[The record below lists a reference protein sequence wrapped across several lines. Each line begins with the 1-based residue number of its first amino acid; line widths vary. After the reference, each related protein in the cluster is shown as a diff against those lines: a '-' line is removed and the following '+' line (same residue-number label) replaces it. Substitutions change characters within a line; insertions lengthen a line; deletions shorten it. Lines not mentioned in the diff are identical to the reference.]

1 MYNYIYL
8 YLLTIAGIFIEFSFL
23 GTVGNFLLKIVIF
36 ACISYFLYE
45 LWKNRLE
52 ADLETTLIST
62 DDQNQAKENSFAF
75 LDIEPTQLTV
85 LLKNEKKY
93 GEFLV
98 NQFFIIWNFILPH
111 NGYLFY
117 KNSEGSLRL
126 MHKQLQQ
133 GLAWHSDFDPSG
145 FSSIIDS
152 KEKILIENNIEPAGK
167 LLPFYGDQDYK
178 PRSLL
183 ALTTNFD
190 SSEKLYWIFD
200 ADTPDFFNVE
210 DAAVLKSINDNTL
223 SIISAALQN
232 SGLAKEY
239 KNIERK
245 LQIANQLNSVQNLNE
260 CIDKF
265 CEILSEEFE
274 ASKLTIAVKIRNDN
288 ESNKAVIKK
297 AIGIDD
303 PFKTGYEFALDE
315 GLNGWVILK
324 NKPYLLDDI
333 DKGEFF
339 VPRFSKEEKSNYDL
353 RSFLSIPFQLESEA
367 IGMVTLEHKEI
378 NKYNNEHKNRLI
390 DYCNILSFA
399 LRRFKGLYKIK

>member
-45 LWKNRLE
+45 LWKNRPE
-52 ADLETTLIST
+52 ADLETTIIST
-62 DDQNQAKENSFAF
+62 DDQNQAEENSFAF

-85 LLKNEKKY
+85 LLKSEKKY
-93 GEFLV
+93 AEFLV

-133 GLAWHSDFDPSG
+133 GLTWHSDFDPSG

-152 KEKILIENNIEPAGK
+152 KEEILVENNIEPAGK

-190 SSEKLYWIFD
+190 SSEKLY
-200 ADTPDFFNVE
+200 
-210 DAAVLKSINDNTL
+210 
-223 SIISAALQN
+223 
-232 SGLAKEY
+232 
-239 KNIERK
+239 
-245 LQIANQLNSVQNLNE
+245 
-260 CIDKF
+260 
-265 CEILSEEFE
+265 
-274 ASKLTIAVKIRNDN
+274 
-288 ESNKAVIKK
+288 
-297 AIGIDD
+297 
-303 PFKTGYEFALDE
+303 
-315 GLNGWVILK
+315 
-324 NKPYLLDDI
+324 
-333 DKGEFF
+333 
-339 VPRFSKEEKSNYDL
+339 
-353 RSFLSIPFQLESEA
+353 
-367 IGMVTLEHKEI
+367 
-378 NKYNNEHKNRLI
+378 
-390 DYCNILSFA
+390 
-399 LRRFKGLYKIK
+399 